1 MPGKRGFCFMD
12 PPRSRELG
20 VENLA
25 VTTPLGIGN
34 FGRFYLVIGRLRF
47 IRFRYRSHI
56 RSISNGMRASR
67 TTKKHEEHEG
77 CDAHGGTNVLHCS
90 SFCGVHPE
98 NAPMTEKT
106 YWESFKA
113 EGEEIVEK

>member
-67 TTKKHEEHEG
+67 TTKSTKNTKDVTHTESHARRSDSQRTGSHG
-77 CDAHGGTNVLHCS
+77 CLPAATDRHMPIHAATL
-90 SFCGVHPE
+90 FC
-98 NAPMTEKT
+98 
-106 YWESFKA
+106 
-113 EGEEIVEK
+113 